1 MKTSNNNTLD
11 HMDINAILES
21 RARKLAQLPENEK
34 DADDIFHALTFMIGD
49 ERYAVDIQRVREV
62 HPLNRLSRVPCTPDF
77 VIGAVNIRGHIYSVL
92 DIVRFMGLS
101 GSVLPESVYILLVQ
115 GNISYEKEPLETCI
129 IAHNV
134 PQVVRIAL
142 NDIQPP
148 STTISGDAQMYV
160 RGVLDDMTIIL
171 DLERIL
177 GDPKLIVDEE
187 SM

>member
-1 MKTSNNNTLD
+1 MKTSNHNALD
-11 HMDINAILES
+11 HMDINAILEH

-34 DADDIFHALTFMIGD
+34 DADDVFHALTFIIGE

-77 VIGAVNIRGHIYSVL
+77 VIGAVNIRGHIYSVI
-92 DIVRFMGLS
+92 DIVRFMGQPAS
-101 GSVLPESVYILLVQ
+101 QMPESVYILLVQ
-115 GNISYEKEPLETCI
+115 GQISHDKEPLETCI

-142 NDIQPP
+142 KDIQSP
-148 STTISGDAQMYV
+148 STTISGDSQLYV
-160 RGVLDDMTIIL
+160 RGVLDDMTLIL

-177 GDPKLIVDEE
+177 DDPKLIVDEE
-187 SM
+187 SI

>member
-1 MKTSNNNTLD
+1 
-11 HMDINAILES
+11 MDINAILES
-21 RARKLAQLPENEK
+21 RAKKLAQLPENEK
-34 DADDIFHALTFMIGD
+34 DADDIFHALTFMIGE

-62 HPLNRLSRVPCTPDF
+62 HPLNRISRVPCTPDF

-101 GSVLPESVYILLVQ
+101 SSALPESVYILLVQ
-115 GNISYEKEPLETCI
+115 GNISHEKEPLETCI

-134 PQVVRIAL
+134 PQVVRITL

-177 GDPKLIVDEE
+177 DDPKLIVDEE

>member
-1 MKTSNNNTLD
+1 
-11 HMDINAILES
+11 MDINAILES
-21 RARKLAQLPENEK
+21 RAKKLAQLPENEK
-34 DADDIFHALTFMIGD
+34 DAEDIFHALSFMIGE

-62 HPLNRLSRVPCTPDF
+62 HPLTRLSRVPCTPDF
-77 VIGAVNIRGHIYSVL
+77 VIGAVNIRGYIYSVV

-101 GSVLPESVYILLVQ
+101 SSELPESVYILLVQ
-115 GNISYEKEPLETCI
+115 GNITYEQEPVETCI

-134 PQVVRIAL
+134 PQVVSIAL

-148 STTISGDAQMYV
+148 STTISGEAQMYV

-177 GDPKLIVDEE
+177 DDPKLVVDEA

>member
-1 MKTSNNNTLD
+1 MKTSNNNSLD

-21 RARKLAQLPENEK
+21 RAKKLAQLPENEK
-34 DADDIFHALTFMIGD
+34 DADDIFHALTFMIGE

-77 VIGAVNIRGHIYSVL
+77 VVGAVNIRGHIYSVL

-101 GSVLPESVYILLVQ
+101 SSVLPESVYILLVQ
-115 GNISYEKEPLETCI
+115 GNITYEKKPLETCI
-129 IAHNV
+129 ISHNV

-142 NDIQPP
+142 NDIQPS
-148 STTISGDAQMYV
+148 STTISGDSQMYV

-177 GDPKLIVDEE
+177 DDPKLVVDDEAI
-187 SM
+187 